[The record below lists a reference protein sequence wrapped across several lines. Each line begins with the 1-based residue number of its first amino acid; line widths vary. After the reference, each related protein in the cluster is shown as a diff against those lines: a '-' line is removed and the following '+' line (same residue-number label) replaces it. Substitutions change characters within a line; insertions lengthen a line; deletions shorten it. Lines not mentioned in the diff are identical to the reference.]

1 MNHKDAQPMQRT
13 TPSTLTSA
21 TPGYPPASA
30 KQSGLLRFVPWIAAG
45 LAILAM
51 AMAVAKAMRP
61 VVITD
66 GVEGAGGV
74 AGVGGLP
81 IDDIARLPVSASGRT
96 KPLDSFAR
104 SSLLRLSGRQTF
116 EVNPGSGERAK
127 RAPAI
132 QWLMEVWT
140 APTKAMDRRV
150 IRIDHPDVLALLGL
164 SDQKRTRFSLN
175 EVLPKLREI
184 SKQAEAASG
193 KSAKSRD
200 PFERHIVDL
209 YSKLVEFS
217 SLANLD
223 APYLAAPLAPGEE
236 WRPLFQSVDS
246 QSEGRSVRAWKEILS
261 TYAEGVGTSGGD
273 AQSGDAGDQ
282 AAGAAKCRE
291 ATEAYA
297 GELAWALPSDTK
309 AARSEVIFNRVQ
321 PFYQASVLYVVA
333 FLLGAVALLLRPL
346 SHGASSVGVPG
357 ANSAG
362 EAGNA
367 GWSLALVRAALGVV
381 AVAFVA
387 HSLGL
392 VARIWLQGR
401 PPVTNLY
408 SSAVFIGW
416 ACVPVALVGEW
427 FQRLGLL
434 TLAASMIGFSTLV
447 IAHNLGSSGDTM
459 EMMQAVLDSNFWLAT
474 HVVVVTIGYSATFL
488 AGFLAVMYVL
498 LGIPTRLLA
507 GEPVK
512 ALPKMT
518 YGVICFATIAS
529 FVGTVLGGIWA
540 DQSWGRFWGWDPKEN
555 GAAMIVLWNLLILH
569 ARWGGLIK
577 ERGVAVLAIAG
588 NIITAWS
595 WFGTN
600 MLGVGLHSY
609 GFMDSAA
616 FYLILFCLSQL
627 AIMGLALAVPKEKW
641 RSAVVVGGKS
651 TIAQGTVAM
660 GTLAPAC
667 ATPSGPIASASRAN

>member
-1 MNHKDAQPMQRT
+1 MNQGNTQPMQDPKPNTMPGT
-13 TPSTLTSA
+13 TP
-21 TPGYPPASA
+21 GFPPVNAPL
-30 KQSGLLRFVPWIAAG
+30 SGLLRLVPWIAAG
-45 LAILAM
+45 LAILVM

-61 VVITD
+61 LTH
-66 GVEGAGGV
+66 E
-74 AGVGGLP
+74 GLP
-81 IDDIARLPVSASGRT
+81 IDEIARLPVSASGRT

-116 EVNPGSGERAK
+116 EVDATGGGAGGGGVEAGERAR

-140 APTKAMDRRV
+140 DQTKAMDRRV
-150 IRIDHPDVLALLGL
+150 IRIDHPDVLSVLGL
-164 SDQKRTRFSLN
+164 SGEKRTRFSLN
-175 EVLPKLREI
+175 EVLPKSREI
-184 SKQAEAASG
+184 EQQAQKASD
-193 KSAKSRD
+193 KPAKSRD
-200 PFERHIVDL
+200 PFERHILDL

-217 SLANLD
+217 SLANFD
-223 APYLAAPLAPGEE
+223 APYAAAPLAAGEE
-236 WRPLFQSVDS
+236 WRPLSHAVSKNEQGEGASATAWMSILSAYSGGGAKS
-246 QSEGRSVRAWKEILS
+246 QSE
-261 TYAEGVGTSGGD
+261 AERTASI
-273 AQSGDAGDQ
+273 
-282 AAGAAKCRE
+282 AKCRE
-291 ATEAYA
+291 VTAAYSA
-297 GELAWALPSDTK
+297 QLASALPSDTK

-346 SHGASSVGVPG
+346 SHGSSSAVVGVGPG
-357 ANSAG
+357 GAG
-362 EAGNA
+362 DAGNG
-367 GWSLALVRAALGVV
+367 GWSRALVRAALAVV

-427 FQRLGLL
+427 FQRHGLL

-498 LGIPTRLLA
+498 LGIPTRLLT
-507 GEPVK
+507 GEPMK

-569 ARWGGLIK
+569 ARWGGMIK
-577 ERGVAVLAIAG
+577 ERGVAVLAVAG
-588 NIITAWS
+588 NIVTAWS

-616 FYLILFCLSQL
+616 FYMIVFCVSQL
-627 AIMGLALAVPKEKW
+627 AIMGLALAVPRERW
-641 RSAVVVGGKS
+641 KS
-651 TIAQGTVAM
+651 LGAETQGRLRVI
-660 GTLAPAC
+660 LA
-667 ATPSGPIASASRAN
+667 S